1 MLTMSFNLMPSGSGR
16 RLQTSGSSMDAFV
29 AAFNSTSAE
38 AAAAAANMSAAER
51 QGASLVLHLGKA
63 LAGHFLS
70 ADHATDGSGHG
81 YNASRVR
88 AAVLAAPE
96 PVSTDRTTEN
106 GIQAA
111 LGPWLAEL
119 GSPRLFVLQGFQVRV
134 NDAPVG
140 AIRAGSNAGTIAG
153 VLLAHIPSVAAQ
165 APASAVAA
173 PEQQPGWVSPL
184 VAGLVI
190 VGLLGLFAGV
200 ALYVMRSRRQ
210 RSARAAALAARRA
223 GRGSKAAAARASLAA
238 GNNSAAIGAASG
250 GGATSDSDDGGLSAT
265 GASGASGRLASRR
278 VVINPLM
285 TGAGSSA
292 VSPGAGPLLPDPE
305 SSRRPSGAPIGAD
318 GAPVPTGSGGDE
330 GETDR
335 LSGSH
340 LSDSPAVTFAGKPR
354 APGGVGADRSRLG
367 FGPMLSLSPGSHS
380 YNNAAPD
387 GDAGAFAAAGRRDPE
402 PSLQRSGSGSDEGGE
417 GDPRTGRGRSGAKK
431 AFAQAPSVL
440 GLHTHA
446 PAHLGGGGGADDSGS
461 GMPLPSLAS
470 AALHGGAQD
479 SKAGPPVPAARA
491 AAALRR
497 PSSSRTLTG
506 SAAAAAASVGGAPGF
521 GMRTSHSASSRQ
533 LAAVDGNGRAAYSG
547 QRAGRSTSRSGRPL
561 SATGARLMAA
571 AHATAAAAAFSAAG
585 ARAGGA
591 PMSRGG
597 GAGAMPAM
605 SSRELL
611 AAPPARPG
619 QASFP
624 PRGKH
629 GGDVWAAEDPCEASG
644 DGPLPSAPP
653 AEGEER
659 W

>member
-1 MLTMSFNLMPSGSGR
+1 MSFNLMPSGSGR
-16 RLQTSGSSMDAFV
+16 RLQTGGSSSMDAFV
-29 AAFNSTSAE
+29 AAFNSSSAE
-38 AAAAAANMSAAER
+38 AAVAAANMSAAER
-51 QGASLVLHLGKA
+51 QGASLVLHLGNA
-63 LAGHFLS
+63 LAGHFLE
-70 ADHATDGSGHG
+70 AHHATDGSGHG
-81 YNASRVR
+81 YNSSRVR

-96 PVSTDRTTEN
+96 PDPIASDTEN

-140 AIRAGSNAGTIAG
+140 AITAGSNAGTIAG
-153 VLLAHIPSVAAQ
+153 VLLANIPSVAAQ
-165 APASAVAA
+165 APAPVAAA

-190 VGLLGLFAGV
+190 VGLLALFAGV

-210 RSARAAALAARRA
+210 RSARAAALAARRV
-223 GRGSKAAAARASLAA
+223 GRGSKGAAARASLAA
-238 GNNSAAIGAASG
+238 GNNSAAIGVASG
-250 GGATSDSDDGGLSAT
+250 GGATSDSDDGALSAT

-285 TGAGSSA
+285 TGGASSA
-292 VSPGAGPLLPDPE
+292 VSPGAGPILPDPE
-305 SSRRPSGAPIGAD
+305 SSRRHSGAPIGAD
-318 GAPVPTGSGGDE
+318 GVPVPTGNGD
-330 GETDR
+330 GEEENDR
-335 LSGSH
+335 LSA
-340 LSDSPAVTFAGKPR
+340 SPAVTFAGKPR
-354 APGGVGADRSRLG
+354 SLGGVGADRARLG
-367 FGPMLSLSPGSHS
+367 FGPMLSLSPGSHA
-380 YNNAAPD
+380 YNNVAPD
-387 GDAGAFAAAGRRDPE
+387 GDAGVYGAGAAAGGDQE
-402 PSLQRSGSGSDEGGE
+402 PALLRSGSGSDEGAD
-417 GDPRTGRGRSGAKK
+417 GDPRTGRGRSGTKK
-431 AFAQAPSVL
+431 AFAQVPSLL
-440 GLHTHA
+440 GLNTHTHS
-446 PAHLGGGGGADDSGS
+446 GSGGADDSAA

-479 SKAGPPVPAARA
+479 SKAGPSVPAARA

-506 SAAAAAASVGGAPGF
+506 SAAAAAASVGGAPGL
-521 GMRTSHSASSRQ
+521 GMRTGHSASSRQ

-547 QRAGRSTSRSGRPL
+547 QRAGRSTSRNGRPL

-585 ARAGGA
+585 ARAGAG

-597 GAGAMPAM
+597 GAMPAM
-605 SSRELL
+605 SSLELL

-619 QASFP
+619 QPSFP

-629 GGDVWAAEDPCEASG
+629 GDGLWADEDPSEALGEGS
-644 DGPLPSAPP
+644 LPSAPP

>member
-29 AAFNSTSAE
+29 AAFNSSTTD
-38 AAAAAANMSAAER
+38 AAAAAAKMSAAER
-51 QGASLVLHLGKA
+51 QGAFLVLHLGNA

-96 PVSTDRTTEN
+96 PVSTDSTTEN

-165 APASAVAA
+165 APASVVAA

-238 GNNSAAIGAASG
+238 GNNSAAIDAASG
-250 GGATSDSDDGGLSAT
+250 GGAPSDSDDGALDAT
-265 GASGASGRLASRR
+265 AASGASGRLASRR

-292 VSPGAGPLLPDPE
+292 VFPGSGPLPLPDAE
-305 SSRRPSGAPIGAD
+305 ASSRRQSMASVASAVLLPGLAD
-318 GAPVPTGSGGDE
+318 GTASSSGNGCGATNAATADDGEVGAAVANARARLGFNPMRSVQGPGGRASLASREGFAPAALHATAD
-330 GETDR
+330 D
-335 LSGSH
+335 
-340 LSDSPAVTFAGKPR
+340 DAGML
-354 APGGVGADRSRLG
+354 PGGVEPTARPDELADAVQADSR
-367 FGPMLSLSPGSHS
+367 
-380 YNNAAPD
+380 
-387 GDAGAFAAAGRRDPE
+387 
-402 PSLQRSGSGSDEGGE
+402 
-417 GDPRTGRGRSGAKK
+417 GRGGQKK
-431 AFAQAPSVL
+431 SFGQMHIGGGLADGPSMTPY
-440 GLHTHA
+440 GLQKLPLSA
-446 PAHLGGGGGADDSGS
+446 AGGGAV
-461 GMPLPSLAS
+461 
-470 AALHGGAQD
+470 D
-479 SKAGPPVPAARA
+479 SKAGPA
-491 AAALRR
+491 AAAPEALSHR
-497 PSSSRTLTG
+497 PLSAGRALSGS
-506 SAAAAAASVGGAPGF
+506 SAAAAAAAAACAPGY
-521 GMRTSHSASSRQ
+521 GTRTSNAASSRH
-533 LAAVDGNGRAAYSG
+533 LAAVDGNGRAAFSG
-547 QRAGRSTSRSGRPL
+547 QRAGRFTSRSGRPL
-561 SATGARLMAA
+561 SAAGVRLAAA
-571 AHATAAAAAFSAAG
+571 AHATAATAAFASGVESA
-585 ARAGGA
+585 
-591 PMSRGG
+591 PLSRGG
-597 GAGAMPAM
+597 GGGAMPVM
-605 SSRELL
+605 SSRELR
-611 AAPPARPG
+611 AAPPALPG
-619 QASFP
+619 HSS
-624 PRGKH
+624 
-629 GGDVWAAEDPCEASG
+629 E
-644 DGPLPSAPP
+644 L
-653 AEGEER
+653 
-659 W
+659 